1 MNSPVSGSMGSR
13 IAGRLREYLLLI
25 RFDKPIGTLLLL
37 WPTLWALMIASE
49 GHPDPE
55 ILFVFLAGV
64 FLMRSAGCA
73 VNDFADRKV
82 DPHVLR
88 TRSRPLAAGRISP
101 PEALLVAATLAL
113 AAFLLVLRLNTLTIM
128 LSIAGGFLAAS
139 YPFLKRYTSLP
150 QFYLGVAFGWSV
162 PMAFAAQSGEI
173 PWLAWMMFASV
184 ICWAGAYDTM
194 YAMVDRSDDLRVGVR
209 STAILFGKADRLII
223 GLLQVTTL
231 VILFFVGRHAE
242 LGAWYQ
248 LGVVGAAALAAWQQY
263 LIRDREPDA
272 CFRAFLNNNLF
283 GLSIFAGVVLSFVL
297 GNG

>member
-1 MNSPVSGSMGSR
+1 MGSR

-25 RFDKPIGTLLLL
+25 RFNKPIGSLLLL

-49 GHPDPE
+49 GRPDPE

-73 VNDFADRKV
+73 INDFADRKV

-101 PEALLVAATLAL
+101 SEALLVAATLAL
-113 AAFLLVLRLNTLTIM
+113 VAFLLVLRLNTLTIK
-128 LSIAGGFLAAS
+128 LAIAGGFLAAS

-173 PWLAWMMFASV
+173 PWLAWMLFASV

-194 YAMVDRSDDLRVGVR
+194 YAMVDRSDDLRIGVR

-223 GLLQVTTL
+223 GLLQATTL
-231 VILFFVGRHAE
+231 VTLLIVGHYAE

-248 LGVVGAAALAAWQQY
+248 LGVVGAAVLAAWQQY
-263 LIRDREPDA
+263 LIRDRVPDA

-283 GLSIFAGVVLSFVL
+283 GLSIFAGVVLSFL
-297 GNG
+297 FRNE